1 MSRVGQCAVLVVTTL
16 VCGLLVAGCGNGVR
30 TEGNAPAA
38 TPSSAAPSSA
48 APSPTDAAEMQK
60 LVDDAASAAAAAD
73 SDAAADR

>member
-1 MSRVGQCAVLVVTTL
+1 MTRVGQCAVLVVTTL

-30 TEGNAPAA
+30 TEGNAPTA
-38 TPSSAAPSSA
+38 TPSSAAPS
-48 APSPTDAAEMQK
+48 PTGAAEMQK

>member
-1 MSRVGQCAVLVVTTL
+1 MTRTGQCGVLVVTTL
-16 VCGLLVAGCGNGVR
+16 LCGMLVAGCGSGVR

-48 APSPTDAAEMQK
+48 APSPTGTAEMQK